1 MQSLNFQLDQAGIK
15 RQLSQLRML
24 VQAVDPHLASY
35 LDTRDS
41 GNLFFCFRWLLVL
54 FKREFNYPQILRLW
68 EVFWTDGPFHG
79 DEDSYSATNFHLLVA
94 LSILDSQR
102 NTILENRFGF
112 TEILK
117 VHPHNSNDSN
127 FLPYLWCIIIIV
139 DSMWMTWHCT
149 STWKKHYLKR
159 KEYSYNSKIL
169 HRLV

>member
-1 MQSLNFQLDQAGIK
+1 MYAQNLNFELDQSGIK
-15 RQLSQLRML
+15 SQLSQLRTL
-24 VQAVDPHLASY
+24 LHAVDPHLASY

-68 EVFWTDGPFHG
+68 EVFWTGGPFFQ
-79 DEDSYSATNFHLLVA
+79 DQEDLWHPTVNFHLVIA

-117 VHPHNSNDSN
+117 VSLELFHS
-127 FLPYLWCIIIIV
+127 
-139 DSMWMTWHCT
+139 
-149 STWKKHYLKR
+149 
-159 KEYSYNSKIL
+159 
-169 HRLV
+169 

>member
-1 MQSLNFQLDQAGIK
+1 
-15 RQLSQLRML
+15 ML

-54 FKREFNYPQILRLW
+54 FKREFNYPQILKLW
-68 EVFWTDGPFHG
+68 EIFWTDGPFYG
-79 DEDSYSATNFHLLVA
+79 LNSSVNFHLLVA

-117 VHPHNSNDSN
+117 V
-127 FLPYLWCIIIIV
+127 FY
-139 DSMWMTWHCT
+139 
-149 STWKKHYLKR
+149 
-159 KEYSYNSKIL
+159 IL
-169 HRLV
+169 LDGFM

>member
-117 VHPHNSNDSN
+117 VHTHTIQMIQIS
-127 FLPYLWCIIIIV
+127 YLIYDV
-139 DSMWMTWHCT
+139 LLL
-149 STWKKHYLKR
+149 STAC
-159 KEYSYNSKIL
+159 E
-169 HRLV
+169 

>member
-1 MQSLNFQLDQAGIK
+1 
-15 RQLSQLRML
+15 ML

-54 FKREFNYPQILRLW
+54 FKREFNYPQILKLW
-68 EVFWTDGPFHG
+68 EIFRTDGPFYG
-79 DEDSYSATNFHLLVA
+79 DGLNSSVNFHLLVA

-117 VHPHNSNDSN
+117 V
-127 FLPYLWCIIIIV
+127 FY
-139 DSMWMTWHCT
+139 
-149 STWKKHYLKR
+149 
-159 KEYSYNSKIL
+159 IL
-169 HRLV
+169 LDGFM